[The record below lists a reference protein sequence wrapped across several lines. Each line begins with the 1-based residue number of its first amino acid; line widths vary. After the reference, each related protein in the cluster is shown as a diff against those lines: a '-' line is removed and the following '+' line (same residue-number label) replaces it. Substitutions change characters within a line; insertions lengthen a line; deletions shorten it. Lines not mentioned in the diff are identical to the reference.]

1 MTGYDEYARRD
12 RAASGYPRHRD
23 PPNVACEMTNDERDL
38 APLLEKAGI
47 LMFEYD
53 VDGILLSAS
62 GSCLGGGDPELEVRM
77 GIVTPGSVRR
87 ATGGQMVIEWIRIG
101 DRTIAV
107 HHEPVRGEC
116 DHVERVVVTAFD
128 VTPVARELRETS
140 PSPNV
145 VPAFVAAS

>member
-1 MTGYDEYARRD
+1 
-12 RAASGYPRHRD
+12 
-23 PPNVACEMTNDERDL
+23 MTNDIEHDL

-53 VDGILLSAS
+53 ADGVLLSAS
-62 GSCLGGGDPELEVRM
+62 GSCLGSTDPELEVRM
-77 GIVTPGSVRR
+77 GIVTPASVRR

-128 VTPVARELRETS
+128 VTPVASALREHA
-140 PSPNV
+140 PAPNV
-145 VPAFVAAS
+145 VPAFAAAS

>member
-1 MTGYDEYARRD
+1 MA
-12 RAASGYPRHRD
+12 
-23 PPNVACEMTNDERDL
+23 NDGDRDL

-53 VDGILLSAS
+53 LDGILLCAT

-77 GIVTPGSVRR
+77 GIVTPASVRR
-87 ATGGQMVIEWIRIG
+87 AISGQMVIEWIRIG

-128 VTPVARELRETS
+128 VTPVARQLRES
-140 PSPNV
+140 APFPNV
-145 VPAFVAAS
+145 VPAFAAAS